1 MRAFPCDLL
10 YSNHEGN
17 KNFEPLNYD
26 NFRSTHRSCQ
36 LSLFLVPTWPR
47 TRDIL
52 PIEQKIVTVRQ
63 PSGRPKF
70 SIPRIEGPLFFS
82 ETRRKTEKKG
92 RKNKCKFFKQ
102 CC

>member
-1 MRAFPCDLL
+1 MLSNAERAFPCDGF
-10 YSNHEGN
+10 YSNREGK

-36 LSLFLVPTWPR
+36 ISLFLVPKWPR

-52 PIEQKIVTVRQ
+52 PIGQKIATVRQ

-70 SIPRIEGPLFFS
+70 STLRIEGPLIFS
-82 ETRRKTEKKG
+82 ETGRKSEKKDG
-92 RKNKCKFFKQ
+92 EKKQ
-102 CC
+102 M